1 MATFTFWGMMH
12 LGEATVESRKVFHP
26 LSHATRGCIHQG
38 HDNKGAPYARID
50 LPKVKTAKLGEKQSI
65 WLATQGALCPMA
77 ALHNMARV
85 TQAGSEDPLFS

>member
-12 LGEATVESRKVFHP
+12 LGEATVEIQKVFHP
-26 LSHATRGCIHQG
+26 LSHATHGCIHQG
-38 HDNKGAPYARID
+38 HDNKGTPYARID
-50 LPKVKTAKLGEKQSI
+50 LPKAKTTKLREKQSI

-85 TQAGSEDPLFS
+85 TRAGSEDPLFS

>member
-1 MATFTFWGMMH
+1 MAMFTFWGMMC
-12 LGEATVESRKVFHP
+12 LGEATVESRKAFHP

-38 HDNKGAPYARID
+38 HDNKGTTYARIN
-50 LPKVKTAKLGEKQSI
+50 LLKAKTAKLGEKQSI

-85 TQAGSEDPLFS
+85 TRAGLEDPLFS